1 MNQDGRGKC
10 KDLIEIT
17 DANYVPNNAP
27 EETVTDVVINL
38 DGQILVTPVVPQ
50 QTASKRGPKKKPP
63 KELPCPKCKKVFA
76 KEVLLQVIYIIISTF
91 AYF

>member
-1 MNQDGRGKC
+1 M
-10 KDLIEIT
+10 IEIT

-76 KEVLLQVIYIIISTF
+76 KEVLLQVIYITISTLT
-91 AYF
+91 YV